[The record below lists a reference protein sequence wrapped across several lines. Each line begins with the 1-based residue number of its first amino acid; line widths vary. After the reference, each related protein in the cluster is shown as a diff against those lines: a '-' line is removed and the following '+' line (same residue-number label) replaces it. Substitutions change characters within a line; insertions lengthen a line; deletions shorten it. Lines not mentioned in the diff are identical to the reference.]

1 MSIHS
6 TDPSVLFGGTW
17 SQIEAKFL
25 IGSGTAIG
33 EGGESYDFQP
43 GEVGGEYSHKLTINE
58 MPRHNHSA
66 NSFVYN
72 SPDNPFTINPNGN
85 NRLSTATG
93 KVGVDNT
100 GGDGHHNNLPKYFV
114 VNIWKRII

>member
-6 TDPSVLFGGTW
+6 TDPSALFGGTW
-17 SQIEAKFL
+17 SKIEAKFL

-33 EGGESYDFQP
+33 EGGESYNFQP
-43 GEVGGEYSHKLTINE
+43 GTVGGEYSHKLTINE
-58 MPRHNHSA
+58 MPNHNHSA

-93 KVGVDNT
+93 IIGVDYT
-100 GGDGHHNNLPKYFV
+100 GGDGHHNNLPKFFV
-114 VNIWKRII
+114 VNIWKRIA

>member
-6 TDPSVLFGGTW
+6 TDPSELFGGTW

-33 EGGESYDFQP
+33 EGGESYNFQP

-58 MPRHNHSA
+58 MPRHKHTQNYVGDKWYQHGTSGDYNVSSA
-66 NSFVYN
+66 LEPYHE
-72 SPDNPFTINPNGN
+72 
-85 NRLSTATG
+85 TG
-93 KVGVDNT
+93 NT

-114 VNIWKRII
+114 VNIWKRIM